1 MAASIINANIKF
13 IRKQK
18 SMTQQ
23 SFADLIGIK
32 RSSLGAYEEGRA
44 KPNYETIQTIARKFN
59 ISIDKLLTQDL
70 AKIADESVFGT
81 GATPIHTHSSRSS
94 NPTVDIE
101 GKKLRVLSITV
112 DENDNENIELVAEKA
127 RAGYLDGY
135 ADPEYIE
142 KLSKFRLPF
151 LPQGTYRAFE
161 IKGDSMLPLQPGSV
175 VVGEYVDDWLNV
187 KNNETYI
194 VVFHRIK
201 KLTGENKIWLRAT
214 GSTLVSQF
222 IDSFV
227 VLYIA
232 FVLGP
237 QQWGIGLFLAVGC
250 VNYSYKF
257 MMAVVLTPVIY
268 LAHHL
273 IDNYLGVE
281 LARKMKMEA
290 IEK

>member
-70 AKIADESVFGT
+70 AKIADESVFGS
-81 GATPIHTHSSRSS
+81 GATPVYTHTSGSS

-175 VVGEYVDDWLNV
+175 VVGEYVDDWMNV

-194 VVFHRIK
+194 VVSQNEGVVYKRVINNIEANKTLILKSDNDTYPPYPIKIEDVVEMWNAKAFISKELPSTNNDTTLEKLMSTVIDLQQEVIKLKNDIK
-201 KLTGENKIWLRAT
+201 K
-214 GSTLVSQF
+214 
-222 IDSFV
+222 
-227 VLYIA
+227 
-232 FVLGP
+232 
-237 QQWGIGLFLAVGC
+237 
-250 VNYSYKF
+250 
-257 MMAVVLTPVIY
+257 
-268 LAHHL
+268 
-273 IDNYLGVE
+273 
-281 LARKMKMEA
+281 
-290 IEK
+290 

>member
-1 MAASIINANIKF
+1 MAANIINANIKF

-70 AKIADESVFGT
+70 AKIADESVFGNSR
-81 GATPIHTHSSRSS
+81 HTITHYS
-94 NPTVDIE
+94 NQNSGGRAPVDIE

-112 DENDNENIELVAEKA
+112 DENDNENIELVPDKA

-135 ADPEYIE
+135 ADPQYIE
-142 KLSKFRLPF
+142 KLPKFRLPF

-175 VVGEYVDDWLNV
+175 VVGEYVADWLDV
-187 KNNETYI
+187 KNDETYI
-194 VVFHRIK
+194 VVSQNEGIVYKRVLNNI
-201 KLTGENKIWLRAT
+201 GENKTLILKSDNEAFPPYPIKIEDVVEMWNAKAFISKELP
-214 GSTLVSQF
+214 STNNDTTLEKLMSTV
-222 IDSFV
+222 IE
-227 VLYIA
+227 L
-232 FVLGP
+232 
-237 QQWGIGLFLAVGC
+237 QQE
-250 VNYSYKF
+250 
-257 MMAVVLTPVIY
+257 VIK
-268 LAHHL
+268 LKNE
-273 IDNYLGVE
+273 IKN
-281 LARKMKMEA
+281 
-290 IEK
+290 

>member
-44 KPNYETIQTIARKFN
+44 KPNYETIQTIARQFN

-81 GATPIHTHSSRSS
+81 SAHSAPPSTAS
-94 NPTVDIE
+94 NNTAGSTDIE

-175 VVGEYVDDWLNV
+175 VVGEYVADWTDV
-187 KNNETYI
+187 KDNETYI
-194 VVFHRIK
+194 VVSQNEGIVYKRVINNIDANKTLILKSDNDTYPPYPISIEDVVEMWNAKAFISKDPPSTNSDTTLEKLMSTVIDLQQEVIK
-201 KLTGENKIWLRAT
+201 LKNTIK
-214 GSTLVSQF
+214 
-222 IDSFV
+222 
-227 VLYIA
+227 
-232 FVLGP
+232 
-237 QQWGIGLFLAVGC
+237 
-250 VNYSYKF
+250 
-257 MMAVVLTPVIY
+257 
-268 LAHHL
+268 
-273 IDNYLGVE
+273 
-281 LARKMKMEA
+281 
-290 IEK
+290 

>member
-1 MAASIINANIKF
+1 MAVSIINANIKF

-44 KPNYETIQTIARKFN
+44 KPNYETIQTIARQFN

-81 GATPIHTHSSRSS
+81 SSRTAPTTASS
-94 NPTVDIE
+94 NAATSSDIE

-112 DENDNENIELVAEKA
+112 DDNDNENIELVAEKA
-127 RAGYLDGY
+127 RAGYLEGY

-175 VVGEYVDDWLNV
+175 VVGEYVDDWTNV
-187 KNNETYI
+187 KDNDTYI
-194 VVFHRIK
+194 VVSQNEGVVYKRVI
-201 KLTGENKIWLRAT
+201 NKINANKTLILKSDNDTYPPYSINIEDVVEMWNAKAFISKELP
-214 GSTLVSQF
+214 STSNDTTLEKLMTTV
-222 IDSFV
+222 ID
-227 VLYIA
+227 L
-232 FVLGP
+232 
-237 QQWGIGLFLAVGC
+237 QQE
-250 VNYSYKF
+250 
-257 MMAVVLTPVIY
+257 VIK
-268 LAHHL
+268 LKDKL
-273 IDNYLGVE
+273 KN
-281 LARKMKMEA
+281 
-290 IEK
+290 

>member
-1 MAASIINANIKF
+1 MASSTINANIKF

-70 AKIADESVFGT
+70 AKIADESVFGSSSYT
-81 GATPIHTHSSRSS
+81 DSSVSPHSVTEMPS
-94 NPTVDIE
+94 TDIE

-142 KLSKFRLPF
+142 NLAKFRLPF

-175 VVGEYVDDWLNV
+175 VVGEYVADWYDV
-187 KNNETYI
+187 KNNDTYI
-194 VVFHRIK
+194 IVSQSEGIVYKRVLNNID
-201 KLTGENKIWLRAT
+201 ENKTLILQSDNPAYPPYPIKIEEVVEMWNAKAFISKELPSNNSDT
-214 GSTLVSQF
+214 TLEKLMSTV
-222 IDSFV
+222 ID
-227 VLYIA
+227 L
-232 FVLGP
+232 
-237 QQWGIGLFLAVGC
+237 QQEMIKLK
-250 VNYSYKF
+250 N
-257 MMAVVLTPVIY
+257 
-268 LAHHL
+268 
-273 IDNYLGVE
+273 
-281 LARKMKMEA
+281 KMK
-290 IEK
+290 